1 MARKRDA
8 QGAASS
14 PARRDQ
20 DRSSMRSS
28 RTSRAVSSSR
38 EEPVSQSGRAAR
50 AARSG
55 SSASEGRPS
64 RISGDASS
72 SRSSRSQESSVR
84 SRRDAQRGSQARTS
98 ARPSRR
104 EPEIDP
110 AQESRDAA
118 RQRLQARAA
127 ATQQERS
134 SLSEGTP
141 RPARADTLMRTA
153 RRTAVSKDEPQTE
166 DASPSTNA
174 RARRGTAQSAR
185 RLRAEGKRRSQV
197 DQTNNV
203 LGGEQGIPHNVL
215 KNPMKPSGGKGS
227 GSSEERACS
236 RDWQADAP
244 GCGRRARRF
253 RSRWWWLW

>member
-20 DRSSMRSS
+20 DRSNMRSS
-28 RTSRAVSSSR
+28 RTSRAASSSR
-38 EEPVSQSGRAAR
+38 EESVSQSGRAAR
-50 AARSG
+50 AARG
-55 SSASEGRPS
+55 GRSASEGRPS

-72 SRSSRSQESSVR
+72 SRSSSSQESSVR

-141 RPARADTLMRTA
+141 RSSARPARADTLMRTA

-227 GSSEERACS
+227 GC
-236 RDWQADAP
+236 
-244 GCGRRARRF
+244 
-253 RSRWWWLW
+253 